1 MRKMIA
7 VLVGDSPGVL
17 ARVAGLFARR
27 GYNIDSLA
35 VGTTDRPS
43 TSRMT
48 IAFQGD
54 ETVKEQVSKQL
65 YKLIDVYK
73 VSDLDAENSVVRELA
88 LVRVHCEPARRPQV
102 VQLADLFRARV
113 VDVSRN
119 SMIIET
125 SGTQEKVEALIQLL
139 RDFGLQEVVRTGPIA
154 LERGMAKAAPAEITP
169 LSKAVGENDVGLFHR
184 PVTAA
189 AAMASSAGMGPGA
202 GGGGGAGRRAGL
214 GRGLASSKVAGVLAE
229 DIAVNGL
236 EFYEELN
243 STEEGE
249 RKRS

>member
-35 VGTTDRPS
+35 VGTTDRPA

-73 VSDLDAENSVVRELA
+73 VSDLDSENSVIRELA

-119 SMIIET
+119 SMVIET

-139 RDFGLQEVVRTGPIA
+139 RDFGLREVVRTGPIA
-154 LERGMAKAAPAEITP
+154 LERGMAKTSAEVTP
-169 LSKAVGENDVGLFHR
+169 LNKAVGDGDLEVYPR
-184 PVTAA
+184 PVAA
-189 AAMASSAGMGPGA
+189 ASANGPPTL
-202 GGGGGAGRRAGL
+202 RRAGS
-214 GRGLASSKVAGVLAE
+214 GRGVASSHIAGVLSE

-236 EFYEELN
+236 GIYEETN
-243 STEEGE
+243 SSDEEDG
-249 RKRS
+249 KRS